1 MRLIRA
7 GLFAIVLWVLI
18 FFEVSILMFGLGL
31 GEGNPIFHTIH
42 FVFAS
47 LFVIV
52 LGFAYFYPKKVKKGF
67 LQGLLVGII
76 FVVIGII
83 LDCVITIPI
92 FIIPQGGS
100 YVFLIKPYILLQEIW
115 TIVLCFLVG
124 MIKKS

>member
-1 MRLIRA
+1 MKIMRA

-31 GEGNPIFHTIH
+31 GEGNSIFHTIH
-42 FVFAS
+42 FIFAS

-67 LQGLLVGII
+67 LEGLLLGIIFVLVGII
-76 FVVIGII
+76 LDVIII
-83 LDCVITIPI
+83 IPL

-100 YVFLIKPYILLQEIW
+100 YLFLIKPYIFLQEIW

-124 MIKKS
+124 MIKK